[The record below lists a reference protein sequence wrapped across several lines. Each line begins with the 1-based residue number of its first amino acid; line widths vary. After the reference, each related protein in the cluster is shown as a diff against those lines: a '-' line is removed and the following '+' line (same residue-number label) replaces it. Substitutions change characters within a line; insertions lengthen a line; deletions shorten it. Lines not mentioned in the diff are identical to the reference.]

1 MIHVLAHIEIRPRQ
15 RDAVLREFHRIVPL
29 VLAEAGCL
37 EYRPTVDA
45 ATPLERQQRNPDRII
60 MIERWESVEH
70 LEAHLVAPHMLEFRE
85 RVKGLVLQSVLH
97 VVEPA

>member
-1 MIHVLAHIEIRPRQ
+1 MIHVLAHIEIRPGQ

-70 LEAHLVAPHMLEFRE
+70 LEAHLAAPHMLEFRE

>member
-1 MIHVLAHIEIRPRQ
+1 MIHVLAHIEISPGQ
-15 RDAVLREFHRIVPL
+15 RETVLREFQRIVPL
-29 VLAEAGCL
+29 VLAEEGCL

-60 MIERWESVEH
+60 MIERWESVAH
-70 LEAHLVAPHMLEFRE
+70 LEAHLTAPHMLEFRE

-97 VVEPA
+97 VVEAA